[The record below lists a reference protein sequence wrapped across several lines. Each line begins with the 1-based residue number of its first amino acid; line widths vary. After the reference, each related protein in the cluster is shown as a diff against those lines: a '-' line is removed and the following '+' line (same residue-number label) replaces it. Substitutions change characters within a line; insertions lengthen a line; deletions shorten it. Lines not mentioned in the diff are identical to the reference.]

1 MPMVKLTIDGKV
13 VHAEEGEMLL
23 AVCRREGFDIPA
35 LCHHEAVEPFGACR
49 LCMVE
54 ITKKEW
60 DGWKGYVTSCLY
72 PVEEGLIVQTHSE
85 KVLDIRRTV
94 LDLQLARCPN
104 SPEIRKLAAEYGVTQ
119 TSFEEIPDGDNCIL
133 CGLCTRICDALGFKA
148 ISTVDRGHGKRVA
161 PPMDQPPPDCVGCL
175 SCAQNCPTNFIEW
188 SQGSK
193 YRVIWGKKFEVIKCA
208 RCGKMTITRD
218 FAAALAKRRGI
229 PVEYFDIC
237 DDCHRKELAQT
248 MGKIANWQREEVTS

>member
-1 MPMVKLTIDGKV
+1 MVKLTIDGKV
-13 VHAEEGEMLL
+13 VQAREGEMVL

-60 DGWKGYVTSCLY
+60 DGWKGYVTACLY

-85 KVLDIRRTV
+85 KVIDIRRTV

-104 SPEIRKLAAEYGVTQ
+104 SPEIRKLAAEYGVNQ
-119 TSFEEIPDGDNCIL
+119 TSYEEVPDGDNCIL

-161 PPMDQPPPDCVGCL
+161 PPLDQPPPDCVGCL
-175 SCAQNCPTNFIEW
+175 SCAQNCPTHFIEW
-188 SQGSK
+188 SQGNK
-193 YRVIWGKKFEVIKCA
+193 YRVIWGKKFEVIQCA
-208 RCGKMTITRD
+208 QCGKLTITRE
-218 FAAALAKRRGI
+218 FANALAERRNI
-229 PVEYFDIC
+229 PISYFDLC
-237 DDCHRKELAQT
+237 DDCHRKELSLT
-248 MGKIANWQREEVTS
+248 MGRIANWQREEVAS